1 MKGQE
6 IFVAISNPENFSFQ
20 ECLRFLGRSDK
31 EILHFIRG
39 EQLQRLVAV
48 DGGVALITVSAP
60 DPDKL
65 TVEVLPVALTATDE
79 PAPVSESGLQYI
91 RQYVSHWLDV
101 DANLDK
107 FYRYTDKDPLL
118 KGLPA
123 QYKGLRLV
131 GIPDLFEAICWTIIG
146 QQINLAF
153 AYTLRQRLITEFGYK
168 LDVAGNTYHLFP
180 PPEVI
185 AALTPEVLT
194 PLQFSRSKAA
204 YLIFVANAMVKG
216 ELTAEALLQQD
227 YVTARE
233 SLIAL
238 KGIGN
243 WSANYIL
250 MKYRRFPE
258 ALPLEDAGL
267 HNAIKQ
273 RLQLSAKPTPAQL
286 QELTGVWKEHAAY
299 ATFYLWRTL
308 LPH

>member
-1 MKGQE
+1 MKCQE
-6 IFVAISNPENFSFQ
+6 IFVAINNPENFSFQ

-31 EILHFIRG
+31 EILHFIR
-39 EQLQRLVAV
+39 EDRLQRLVAV
-48 DGGVALITVSAP
+48 DDGIALITVSAG
-60 DPDKL
+60 DRQQL
-65 TVEVLPVALTATDE
+65 RVEVLPVALTPGDE
-79 PAPVSESGLQYI
+79 PGQISEEGLQYI
-91 RQYVSHWLDV
+91 RRYVSHWLDL
-101 DANLDK
+101 DANLESFYK
-107 FYRYTDKDPLL
+107 FAAKNPLL
-118 KGLPA
+118 KGLPE

-131 GIPDLFEAICWTIIG
+131 GIPELFEAICWTIIG

-153 AYTLRQRLITEFGYK
+153 AYTLRQRLITEFGYS

-180 PPEVI
+180 QPEVI
-185 AALTPEVLT
+185 AALTPEMLT

-204 YLIFVANAMVKG
+204 YLIYVANAMVKG
-216 ELTAEALLQQD
+216 ELSAAALLQQD
-227 YVTARE
+227 YAAARE

-267 HNAIKQ
+267 HNAIRF
-273 RLQLSAKPTPAQL
+273 RLQLPAKPTPAQL

-308 LPH
+308 LPQ